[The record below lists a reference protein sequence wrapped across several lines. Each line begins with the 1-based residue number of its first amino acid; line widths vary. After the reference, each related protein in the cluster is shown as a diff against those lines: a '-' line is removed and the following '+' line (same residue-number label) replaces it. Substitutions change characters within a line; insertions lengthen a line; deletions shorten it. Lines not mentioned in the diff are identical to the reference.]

1 MGWIIALVVLV
12 ILVLAVVGYAVA
24 IYNRL
29 VSYRE
34 RFRNAFSQIDVQLKR
49 RYDLIPNLVETVK
62 GYMTHE
68 QETLTAVI
76 EARNVAKTANDRAQ
90 TTGADPAA
98 VRDLAGAEN
107 SLLAALGKMMILRED
122 YPELKAD
129 QQTSR
134 LMEELVSTENKVAFA
149 RQHYNDS
156 VMTYNAYRQSIPP
169 VLLAGPMGF
178 TPAVPFEIS
187 DAAERAVVKV
197 DLSGSTAT
205 A

>member
-1 MGWIIALVVLV
+1 MTVVY
-12 ILVLAVVGYAVA
+12 ILLAIVVVA
-24 IYNRL
+24 IAVFLIFGVTTFNRL
-29 VSYRE
+29 VTLRE

-76 EARNVAKTANDRAQ
+76 EARNQAYAANEKAQ
-90 TTGADPAA
+90 SSNADPAA
-98 VRDLAGAEN
+98 VRELAGAEN
-107 SLLAALGKMMILRED
+107 TLLASLGKLMAVRED

-134 LMEELVSTENKVAFA
+134 LMEELVSTENKIAFA

-156 VMTYNAYRQSIPP
+156 TMTYNAYRQSFPP
-169 VLLAGPMGF
+169 VLIAGPAGF

-187 DAAERAVVKV
+187 DAAERAVVQV
-197 DLSGSTAT
+197 NL
-205 A
+205 